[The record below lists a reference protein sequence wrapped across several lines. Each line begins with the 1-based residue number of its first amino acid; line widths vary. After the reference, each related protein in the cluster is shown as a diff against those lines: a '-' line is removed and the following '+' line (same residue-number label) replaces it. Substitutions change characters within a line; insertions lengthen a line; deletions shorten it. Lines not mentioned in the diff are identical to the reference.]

1 VQTTREKCKRAVAL
15 GATVEEF
22 GAMILNRFAAS
33 MPEGGMAR
41 GRRLGAMT
49 LLLLTFAVEPG
60 AAQNI
65 IAYPARGQSQQQQE
79 RDRFDCYNWAVQ
91 QTGFNPQMQQSGS
104 TAPPPPVGG
113 GALPGAAKGAALGA
127 VGGAIGGDAGKG
139 AAIGAG
145 VGGAFGGMRRREA
158 EAQQYQAQ
166 SQQAAANS
174 QRSAG
179 FNRAMGACLQG
190 RGYTVS

>member
-1 VQTTREKCKRAVAL
+1 MVR
-15 GATVEEF
+15 
-22 GAMILNRFAAS
+22 NRFAAG
-33 MPEGGMAR
+33 MPKGGMAR
-41 GRRLGAMT
+41 GHRPGAMT
-49 LLLLTFAVEPG
+49 LLLLTLAVEPG
-60 AAQNI
+60 AAQSI

-104 TAPPPPVGG
+104 TAPPPPPGG

-127 VGGAIGGDAGKG
+127 VGGAIGGNAGKG

-145 VGGAFGGMRRREA
+145 VGGTFGAMRRHQT

-166 SQQAAANS
+166 SQQAAADS

-190 RGYTVS
+190 RGYTVN

>member
-1 VQTTREKCKRAVAL
+1 MVHYRLAAGPRNGPVAGRGL
-15 GATVEEF
+15 GVA
-22 GAMILNRFAAS
+22 
-33 MPEGGMAR
+33 
-41 GRRLGAMT
+41 T
-49 LLLLTFAVEPG
+49 LLLFALVAGPG

-65 IAYPARGQSQQQQE
+65 IAYPARGQSQEQQE

-91 QTGFNPQMQQSGS
+91 QTGFNSQMQQSGS
-104 TAPPPPVGG
+104 TAPPPPTG

-127 VGGAIGGDAGKG
+127 VGGAIGGNAGKG

-145 VGGAFGGMRRREA
+145 VGGTFGAMRRRDA
-158 EAQQYQAQ
+158 EAQQQQAQ
-166 SQQAAANS
+166 AQQAAANS

-190 RGYTVS
+190 RGYTVN